1 MGILSTLFYFGAN
14 VQVMRIHFTQVL
26 LIGLSLLALVLFVRL
41 WVGTGSY
48 PDVWSLE
55 QQIASQQQTNVE
67 QQARNDRLREDVN
80 NIGRDDDAIEAHAR
94 SELGMVKKGEI
105 FYQVILRD
113 NVEPT
118 AILKVDPSPYVE

>member
-1 MGILSTLFYFGAN
+1 
-14 VQVMRIHFTQVL
+14 MRIHFTQVL